1 MVLEPPDL
9 RTNCACNRHL
19 SLQLV
24 ASGLD
29 PLPTYLS
36 MSSEYV
42 FGNYTWPVALSQ
54 QQRSTQVYRRRKL
67 SGGPA
72 AARLRLRLRT
82 NPGLRAPATTFR
94 SSRGTGRVGV
104 DTYLSRCRRGRAGR
118 VLRVG
123 VSVCGRWGCWAVD
136 WGVVGVWCTAC
147 GRVRRAT
154 WSPSCLPCPLLS
166 VSFASA
172 VRAPCLSS
180 SCRRPSSFR
189 LLLACRLLLS
199 PPSAP
204 ACPSPRAYPLRFF
217 CVACS
222 TRSCAAIPM
231 HIMSLLRPPRG
242 ALPAL
247 SMYGTTLRLF
257 SRRFVSS

>member
-1 MVLEPPDL
+1 MWHGSA
-9 RTNCACNRHL
+9 RF
-19 SLQLV
+19 
-24 ASGLD
+24 
-29 PLPTYLS
+29 
-36 MSSEYV
+36 SS
-42 FGNYTWPVALSQ
+42 
-54 QQRSTQVYRRRKL
+54 
-67 SGGPA
+67 A
-72 AARLRLRLRT
+72 AAAAACCWTRTHSRLFFWGPRQNLQVLRLRLRIH
-82 NPGLRAPATTFR
+82 PGLRAPATTFR

-104 DTYLSRCRRGRAGR
+104 DTYLSRCRHGRAGR